1 MPQYSAELSG
11 DQRVGHCMNER
22 AKGQTN
28 SRVWL
33 MRALVAVLVVVVVYS
48 LVAVPT
54 KRYLQQR
61 PEVAQRQVQLR
72 DIKERNGEM
81 ERRIRRLDDPEEIQ
95 RIARRDYGL
104 VTEGEES
111 YTILPPATAGL
122 NLPSGWPFD
131 VLSGPVRNVSSGGN

>member
-1 MPQYSAELSG
+1 MGRSDDQHAGYPMKDRSQPQS
-11 DQRVGHCMNER
+11 
-22 AKGQTN
+22 N

-33 MRALVAVLVVVVVYS
+33 MRALVLALLGVVVYS
-48 LVAVPT
+48 LVVAPA

-81 ERRIRRLDDPEEIQ
+81 EQRIKRLDDPEEIQ

-122 NLPSGWPFD
+122 NLPAGWPFD
-131 VLSGPVRNVSSGGN
+131 LLREPVRRVSSGEN